1 MPIII
6 DENGRREVSQEEY
19 SIFLNSLSN
28 VWDKENHMA
37 VINEL
42 HTQLFND
49 MLVSYNYLS
58 MGELLFW
65 ESNPLSEY
73 YEESKAILDWFVNTY
88 KLVTDYA
95 NVVTE
100 ETKIDP
106 QEFIESLPK
115 L

>member
-1 MPIII
+1 M
-6 DENGRREVSQEEY
+6 
-19 SIFLNSLSN
+19 F
-28 VWDKENHMA
+28 
-37 VINEL
+37 NEIL
-42 HTQLFND
+42 I
-49 MLVSYNYLS
+49 SYNYLS

-65 ESNPLSEY
+65 QSDPLLEY
-73 YEESKAILDWFVNTY
+73 YEESKAILEWYVKTY

-95 NVVTE
+95 SVVTE